1 MPRRFTHDD
10 CGDMEPSF
18 VELKRATGRQFEILP
33 VKETFGGL
41 RMHVNHA
48 NDAIRHRDEAAIRES
63 SHTGEVCGPPCKLRE
78 TVDQD
83 FMR

>member
-1 MPRRFTHDD
+1 
-10 CGDMEPSF
+10 
-18 VELKRATGRQFEILP
+18 
-33 VKETFGGL
+33 L

-63 SHTGEVCGPPCKLRE
+63 SHTGEVCGPHCKLRE